1 MTVRRLVNNDYSF
14 GNGQADFITGLDECL
29 QTCRTTLMQ
38 LKGEWFLDGRD
49 GVAWG
54 DVLAHK
60 EDRQLLEQTVK
71 KHLLSVNGVT
81 KVESLHFEL
90 EDRHAILLAKLTTDF
105 GTTNFNQSLN
115 VLELLAY
122 DTTNK

>member
-1 MTVRRLVNNDYSF
+1 MSTRRLINNDYSF

-54 DVLAHK
+54 DVLAQRTNEQGLAELIK
-60 EDRQLLEQTVK
+60 KTLLTVSGVNAVTAF
-71 KHLLSVNGVT
+71 SV
-81 KVESLHFEL
+81 SID
-90 EDRHAILLAKLTTDF
+90 DRHAYIVASIATDF
-105 GTTNFNQSLN
+105 GELNLNQSLN
-115 VLELLAY
+115 ILELLAN
-122 DTTNK
+122 DAAN

>member
-60 EDRQLLEQTVK
+60 TNTQGLSELVKRTLLTVD
-71 KHLLSVNGVT
+71 GVT
-81 KVESLHFEL
+81 SVKSLTVEVDERQAYVIAS
-90 EDRHAILLAKLTTDF
+90 LTTDF
-105 GTTNFNQSLN
+105 GDTNFNQSYN
-115 VLELLAY
+115 VLELLAN
-122 DTTNK
+122 DKTNQ

>member
-60 EDRQLLEQTVK
+60 TNTQGLSELVKRTLLTVD
-71 KHLLSVNGVT
+71 GVT
-81 KVESLHFEL
+81 SVKSLTVEVGERQAYVIAS
-90 EDRHAILLAKLTTDF
+90 LTTDF
-105 GTTNFNQSLN
+105 GDTNFNQSYN
-115 VLELLAY
+115 VLELLAN
-122 DTTNK
+122 DKINQ